1 MRRHPVA
8 LPNPTVR
15 LSARA
20 IILVLLSCIRALAQ
34 PSSPPVTNEVSIG
47 PSSTVRS
54 QLHLKQG
61 DFLKVTVTSA
71 AEDFAADLYIYDS
84 SGTLQDK
91 DDSQSASPFSD
102 WQAQSEGDY
111 YVLARNL
118 SGRSGMLSVGVTH
131 GRELVQSTSPAY
143 AVMRLFYATD
153 RKSNPSNATTDYY
166 GVEPDQKTKLHFGQA
181 FVSIPRDHR
190 MGELE
195 GPSILR
201 LEVRDDPA
209 KHVVLQRIQE
219 QDAPSF
225 WRVSGERLKHSQNKE
240 ALVFIPGFNTTFSD
254 AARRTAQIAY
264 DLGFDGPVF
273 LYSWPSQGRAD
284 PLDYN
289 KDVRNADL
297 SASNLKEFLLE
308 VATLS
313 QATQINIIAHSMG
326 NRVLTSAL
334 RDISLGQG
342 SQKTKLFNEVALMA
356 PDVDAN
362 LFIQLASVIQPS
374 VSRITLYASS
384 RDKALLLSQ
393 LYAGYPRAGEGGA
406 HILIVPAVQSID
418 ASTVDTSLLG
428 FDHEYFADSKNI
440 LSDLFHLL
448 RGEAPDSRTGL
459 HRQNKEA
466 GVYWI
471 FVTGS

>member
-1 MRRHPVA
+1 
-8 LPNPTVR
+8 
-15 LSARA
+15 
-20 IILVLLSCIRALAQ
+20 
-34 PSSPPVTNEVSIG
+34 
-47 PSSTVRS
+47 
-54 QLHLKQG
+54 
-61 DFLKVTVTSA
+61 
-71 AEDFAADLYIYDS
+71 
-84 SGTLQDK
+84 
-91 DDSQSASPFSD
+91 
-102 WQAQSEGDY
+102 
-111 YVLARNL
+111 
-118 SGRSGMLSVGVTH
+118 
-131 GRELVQSTSPAY
+131 
-143 AVMRLFYATD
+143 
-153 RKSNPSNATTDYY
+153 
-166 GVEPDQKTKLHFGQA
+166 
-181 FVSIPRDHR
+181 
-190 MGELE
+190 
-195 GPSILR
+195 
-201 LEVRDDPA
+201 
-209 KHVVLQRIQE
+209 
-219 QDAPSF
+219 
-225 WRVSGERLKHSQNKE
+225 
-240 ALVFIPGFNTTFSD
+240 
-254 AARRTAQIAY
+254 
-264 DLGFDGPVF
+264 
-273 LYSWPSQGRAD
+273 
-284 PLDYN
+284 
-289 KDVRNADL
+289 
-297 SASNLKEFLLE
+297 
-308 VATLS
+308 
-313 QATQINIIAHSMG
+313 MG

-448 RGEAPDSRTGL
+448 RGEAPDSRSGL